1 MDGMP
6 IQGAKITKRDQ
17 GKDMSATAPGLY
29 RGLFTL
35 LLLSQ
40 VAAGAATVEVME
52 KGY

>member
-1 MDGMP
+1 
-6 IQGAKITKRDQ
+6 
-17 GKDMSATAPGLY
+17 
-29 RGLFTL
+29 LFTL